1 MINTNSKLL
10 WNKAINLVVGGCG
23 LLSKRPTRYNSSN
36 WPSYYKT
43 AKGIKIKSIDNKWYK
58 DYSEFSI
65 GCNIFGYRPN
75 EHNILLRKLRQ
86 SPPLTTL
93 LSPEE
98 PLLAED
104 LNEFFNSNKLW
115 RFTRG
120 GGEALSLAVRYARS
134 ITKSDEILVCGYHGW
149 HDWYL
154 ASNLSS
160 TNNLNS
166 TFLEGLKP
174 VGVPKFLINST
185 YTPKTLDKITIEK
198 KVRDKNIKII
208 VIEAARYEYLD
219 KEITQFLKKFK
230 LEGGLIIADEVTSGF
245 RVEKKTAVSKL
256 EINPDIV
263 VLGKGLGGGWP
274 IAAVGIDYSYKMIIE
289 DVFASSTFWTEQSG
303 LIAGRLT
310 LKRLEKWDD
319 FYETLHKNSSSLR
332 KSLINSFSEAN
343 IDLKINS
350 IETMISYK
358 FKISEF
364 DERESSALF
373 IDKLTKKGY
382 LTSTTIYPT
391 IKHTERENNLF
402 EKNLKNSFKEIDID
416 IRKSEKNVRNYINSL
431 GHLERGFSRTQS
443 L

>member
-1 MINTNSKLL
+1 MSNKNAKLL

-36 WPSYYKT
+36 WPSYYKS
-43 AKGIKIKSIDNKWYK
+43 AKGIKVKSIDNKWYK

-75 EHNILLRKLRQ
+75 EHNILLRKLRK

-104 LNEFFNSNKLW
+104 LNAFFNTNNLW

-160 TNNLNS
+160 KSNLNS
-166 TFLEGLKP
+166 TFIEGLEP
-174 VGVPKFLINST
+174 VGVPKFLKNSS
-185 YTPKTLDKITIEK
+185 YTPTSLDKISIEK
-198 KVRDKNIKII
+198 IIKEKNIKII

-219 KEITQFLKKFK
+219 GEISNFLKKFK

-256 EINPDIV
+256 EINPDIL

-289 DVFASSTFWTEQSG
+289 DVFASSTFWTEQTG
-303 LIAGRLT
+303 LIAARLT
-310 LKRLEKWDD
+310 LKRLNKWDN
-319 FYETLHKNSSSLR
+319 FYERLHNNSSSLR
-332 KSLINSFSEAN
+332 KSLINSFTEAN

-350 IETMISYK
+350 IVTMISYK

-364 DERESSALF
+364 DERESSALL

-382 LTSTTIYPT
+382 LISNTIYPT
-391 IKHTERENNLF
+391 IKHIKRENNLF
-402 EKNLKNSFKEIDID
+402 EKNIKNSLKEIDKEIMESR
-416 IRKSEKNVRNYINSL
+416 ISVKNYINSL